1 MSNFCIKDDM
11 DEVFERAIDEGRMRS
26 SEAGMYMYMGTRDGV
41 DMFKHI
47 DTREYL
53 PENKEV

>member
-1 MSNFCIKDDM
+1 MKTAYDFHIADDI
-11 DEVFERAIDEGRMRS
+11 DEVFERAISEGRMS
-26 SEAGMYMYMGTRDGV
+26 FINANAYMYMGTRDGI

-53 PENKEV
+53 A